1 MDYGI
6 NKYGGIV
13 MQIKFC
19 VQCGRILIYKSV
31 GDEGEQKYC
40 PDCNKFYFDDPASC
54 IIAAIINENDQVLLL
69 KQKLISA
76 NNYTLCSGYLKKG
89 DTLEETVIR
98 EVFEETGQRVISCE
112 YIQSYYFAPKNL
124 IMAGFIAYVRS
135 GAFGVSN
142 EVDGLIWA
150 DLSKAVH
157 IVERENNFSGI
168 HLDNCIEKIKHKM
181 NCTVRKIKISELP
194 RLTELFDYKD
204 VNEMLAENE
213 KLIRSG
219 SGDIFILIDGKRLL
233 GELHVSYESSDG
245 LKAAK
250 GVRAYL
256 YAFRIHKNFQGMGMG
271 KLLLRTV
278 LERLAEEGY
287 TEFTVG
293 AEYDNSRALHIYKK
307 FGFDEEIARMYE
319 EYQGDGYEYGLFLKR
334 TEK

>member
-1 MDYGI
+1 
-6 NKYGGIV
+6 
-13 MQIKFC
+13 MQLKFC
-19 VQCGRILIYKSV
+19 AQCGGSLIYKSI

-40 PDCNKFYFDDPASC
+40 PDSNKFYFDDSASC

-69 KQKLISA
+69 KQKHISA

-112 YIQSYYFAPKNL
+112 YVQSYYFAPKNL
-124 IMAGFIAYVRS
+124 IMTGFIAYVRS

-181 NCTVRKIKISELP
+181 NCTVRKIKINELP

-219 SGDIFILIDGKRLL
+219 SGDIFILTDGKRLL
-233 GELHVSYESSDG
+233 GELRAGYEGSDG
-245 LKAAK
+245 IKAVK

-256 YAFRIHKNFQGMGMG
+256 YAFRIHKNFQGMGFG
-271 KLLLRTV
+271 RLLLKTV

-293 AEYDNSRALHIYKK
+293 AEYDNARALHIYKK
-307 FGFDEEIARMYE
+307 FGFSEEIARLYE
-319 EYQGDGYEYGLFLKR
+319 EYQGDGYEYGLLLKR
-334 TEK
+334 REKLY